1 MNFGINQSTL
11 QLSKSFRNNLETY
24 REEWIDLTSRSKNG
38 DHNPEK
44 FVSGI
49 NKLFVDAG
57 QKPPKIV
64 TVSSVWQLTNIPLII
79 SLMVTDNS
87 KIYLDTIRES
97 LNDKSWKQ
105 LFDVFDRQISAK
117 DIEALKIK
125 SDKSHQASTLKEI
138 NRFMRRLHESTGTT
152 FDTQESPK
160 LSSIGL
166 QINSRFL
173 AEAKSLMISLD
184 SELKN
189 VVPED
194 CIEEIKKELSSI
206 SSVYERLE
214 TQLGLQIIPN
224 ILASSVREIKT
235 QLVQN
240 HGDLLKEL
248 KKNSS
253 SMSDLMKL
261 IYQADL
267 ENKVNNL
274 RTTELWG
281 GARIG
286 AYGDPA
292 VRLIASSLQL
302 DVFRQS
308 ILLNWLPVHLYM
320 RKKLPDL
327 YSKEIDEKLSC
338 WENILDS
345 AYAFVI
351 YDNICFVCQHPKSQS
366 FDEEGRYHNESKP
379 SIIFD
384 DGTEVFSWHGRN
396 VPRHIIEQPED
407 ITIEMIDRER
417 NIEIRTIL
425 IDRYGISKFL
435 EDSGARVIQ
444 QDEYGTLFE
453 RHFTNDEPLLVVMVK
468 NSTPEPDGTYKH
480 YFLRVPPTTLT
491 AKAGIAWTFSL
502 SEDEYDPNIQT

>member
-1 MNFGINQSTL
+1 MNFGIHHSTL

-24 REEWIDLTSRSKNG
+24 RETWINLSSRSQNSDLK
-38 DHNPEK
+38 HQK
-44 FVSGI
+44 FQAGI
-49 NKLFVDAG
+49 NGLFEEAG

-64 TVSSVWQLTNIPLII
+64 YVKSIWQLTNIPLIV

-87 KIYLDTIRES
+87 TSYLDSIRET
-97 LNDKSWKQ
+97 LNDPNWQKLWQ
-105 LFDVFDRQISAK
+105 VLEEQISARE
-117 DIEALKIK
+117 IESLKLM
-125 SDKSHQASTLKEI
+125 SDKSHQATTLKEI
-138 NRFMRRLHESTGTT
+138 NRFMRRIHESTGTT
-152 FDTQESPK
+152 FDTQETPK

-173 AEAKSLMISLD
+173 ADAKALMMSLD
-184 SELKN
+184 SEIKN
-189 VVPED
+189 IVPED
-194 CIEEIKKELSSI
+194 LIEEIRKELASI
-206 SSVYERLE
+206 ASVYERLE
-214 TQLGLQIIPN
+214 TQLGLQLIPN

-235 QLVQN
+235 KLVER
-240 HGDLLKEL
+240 HGGLEDEL
-248 KKNSS
+248 KKNSI
-253 SMSDLMKL
+253 SDLMKL

-267 ENKVNNL
+267 TNKNSNL

-308 ILLNWLPVHLYM
+308 LLLNWLPLHLYM
-320 RKKLPDL
+320 RNKLPDL
-327 YSKEIDEKLSC
+327 YSKENDIKLTY
-338 WENILDS
+338 WEDILDS

-351 YDNICFVCQHPKSQS
+351 YDNICFVCQHPTSQRL
-366 FDEEGRYHNESKP
+366 DEEGRYHNALGP
-379 SIIFD
+379 SLTFED
-384 DGTEVFSWHGRN
+384 ATEIFSWHGRN
-396 VPRHIIEQPED
+396 VPRHIIEEPD
-407 ITIEMIDRER
+407 RITIEMIDEER
-417 NIEIRTIL
+417 NIELRTIL

-444 QDEYGTLFE
+444 QDQYGTLFE
-453 RHFTNDEPLLVVMVK
+453 RHFNNDEPLLVVMVK

-491 AKAGIAWTFSL
+491 AKAGIAWTFGL
-502 SEDEYDPNIQT
+502 TEEEYEPEIQT